1 MVTSSNGGPPTH
13 TQAGTP
19 PCGSQGGVGGLH
31 ASLTS
36 SSRLPASSS
45 ERPLFNPL
53 HTHTLRPVSA
63 GLWGGPRERKGESVE
78 LGLTHAGLCPGCF
91 WPSAPSP
98 GGRSTDGSPAERT
111 ELWRLSAQKLCVG
124 PNLRFSLSYHRT
136 AVWPRITD
144 ITVPG
149 IREDLAGQAL
159 GLEHVGDEPDLGIS
173 QARFKSKLHSGL
185 ANWPWAN
192 YFISLCFGFPVY
204 SVGVI
209 MIFS

>member
-1 MVTSSNGGPPTH
+1 MLPSPPAPACLPPHQRGLCSTHYTH
-13 TQAGTP
+13 TRSDQSLL
-19 PCGSQGGVGGLH
+19 GSGEAPGKG
-31 ASLTS
+31 
-36 SSRLPASSS
+36 
-45 ERPLFNPL
+45 
-53 HTHTLRPVSA
+53 
-63 GLWGGPRERKGESVE
+63 REKVWNW
-78 LGLTHAGLCPGCF
+78 GLTHAGLCPGCF

-111 ELWRLSAQKLCVG
+111 ELWRLSAGKLCVG

>member
-78 LGLTHAGLCPGCF
+78 LGAH
-91 WPSAPSP
+91 SR
-98 GGRSTDGSPAERT
+98 RSVPRMFLALSTFT
-111 ELWRLSAQKLCVG
+111 WRS
-124 PNLRFSLSYHRT
+124 
-136 AVWPRITD
+136 
-144 ITVPG
+144 
-149 IREDLAGQAL
+149 
-159 GLEHVGDEPDLGIS
+159 
-173 QARFKSKLHSGL
+173 
-185 ANWPWAN
+185 
-192 YFISLCFGFPVY
+192 
-204 SVGVI
+204 
-209 MIFS
+209 